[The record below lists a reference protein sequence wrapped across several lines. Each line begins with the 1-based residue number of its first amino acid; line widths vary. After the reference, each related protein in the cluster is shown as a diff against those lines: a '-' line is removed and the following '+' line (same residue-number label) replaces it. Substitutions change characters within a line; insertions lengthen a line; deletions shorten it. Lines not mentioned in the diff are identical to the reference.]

1 MNAPVPF
8 PRILKSTEELADL
21 IRTCQHEPRVALD
34 TESNSLYAYREEV
47 CLIQLSTSRE
57 DVLIDPLVIPDLS
70 PLGELLADPQ
80 VEKVFHAVD
89 YDAAVLLR
97 DFGFRINYLFDT
109 MWAARVLGWPQVGL
123 GALLE
128 QHFGVRTNKRYQR
141 YNWGQRP
148 LDEEAIRYAALDTHY
163 LLPLRELQRAELER
177 LGRWEEAQEIFTY
190 LTQSIAPA
198 PVPTVEEL
206 FWRIKGVHDLTPQE
220 QQYLYA
226 LHLWRENTAR
236 CMGRPTFKVL
246 SDAQLIALARHAPA
260 GEKALAQCDL
270 PQALQRRFGAELLK
284 ALRHPQPPPSQRHE
298 GERPSE
304 ATQLR
309 YEQLKAW
316 RKRIA
321 EKRGVDPD
329 VILPNAALWRLAQEP
344 PTDLAA
350 LLQVPGIGPWRQKTY
365 GPELLALL
373 GNANQ
378 AVADNPT
385 TNSRR

>member
-1 MNAPVPF
+1 
-8 PRILKSTEELADL
+8 
-21 IRTCQHEPRVALD
+21 VALD

-47 CLIQLSTSRE
+47 CLIQLSTPHE
-57 DVLIDPLVIPDLS
+57 DSLIDPLLISDLG

-97 DFGFRINYLFDT
+97 DFGFRIHNLFDT

-128 QHFGVRTNKRYQR
+128 QHFGVHTDKRYQR

-163 LLPLRELQRAELER
+163 LLPLRDRQQAELER

-198 PVPTVEEL
+198 PVPTIEDL

-246 SDAQLIALARHAPA
+246 SDVQLVTLARNASA
-260 GEKALAQCDL
+260 GERALVQSGL
-270 PQALQRRFGAELLK
+270 PQALQRRFGPELLK
-284 ALRHPQPPPSQRHE
+284 ALRHPQPPPPQHHE
-298 GERPSE
+298 GERPAE
-304 ATQLR
+304 TTQLR
-309 YEQLKAW
+309 YEQLKTW

-321 EKRGVDPD
+321 ERRGVDPD
-329 VILPNAALWRLAQEP
+329 VILPNATLWRLAQDP
-344 PTDLAA
+344 PADLDS

-373 GNANQ
+373 GTSTQ
-378 AVADNPT
+378 
-385 TNSRR
+385 S